1 MKKRFALLD
10 TNFILTSIKQKID
23 FFEWFKLNGFCVIIP
38 REIINE
44 LKMLRDRK
52 KNLLALEA
60 KFAFK
65 ILKKNKFKVIDLEGD
80 NADKLIVKYAKQHP
94 DIIIAT
100 LDKEIKDKIKNKIV
114 TIRQGKMLEIQ

>member
-1 MKKRFALLD
+1 MKKRFVLLD